1 MLIQLCPAPTLP
13 ATSSRRKRP
22 GLSTQDPGKAF
33 CPWGVTC
40 PGVRLPD
47 LTPQEN
53 GYRPGEGAYHAT
65 PRETPAQGG
74 EARLCLALLQ
84 ASHPGQAL
92 TQGPASAT
100 QPQSMAW
107 AGAPG
112 ARAVTD
118 NFPRSQHGY
127 RSFSQ
132 CVETKWE
139 ETIIICR

>member
-1 MLIQLCPAPTLP
+1 MCPAPTLP
-13 ATSSRRKRP
+13 TSSPRRKRP

-47 LTPQEN
+47 LTPQES
-53 GYRPGEGAYHAT
+53 GYRPGEGAHRAT
-65 PRETPAQGG
+65 PRETPAQAG

-107 AGAPG
+107 AGPLAHVLSQIAFQDPNM
-112 ARAVTD
+112 VTEVSV
-118 NFPRSQHGY
+118 NAWKQKGRKQL
-127 RSFSQ
+127 
-132 CVETKWE
+132 
-139 ETIIICR
+139 